1 MERINLDV
9 TVRKTIGKG
18 PARRLRAEGKMPAI
32 LYGPSAEPIMLA
44 VTVRD
49 LEKVL
54 KKANIG
60 QVLLNL
66 NIINGQ
72 TVTKTAMIK
81 ELQRVPVS
89 GNYVHVDF
97 YEVAMDRK
105 IRVNVP
111 VVPTGRSVGV
121 EEGGMLQII
130 RRELEVLCFPNE
142 IPETI
147 EVDVTHLQ
155 IGDSVHVEEI
165 ALQGNIE
172 IPADVNF
179 TVVTVLSPKK
189 EEALEALEE
198 EEGEGL
204 EAAADEGEAASADE
218 E

>member
-1 MERINLDV
+1 MEQINLDA
-9 TVRKTIGKG
+9 TVRKTTGKG

-49 LEKVL
+49 LEAVL
-54 KKANIG
+54 KHTNIG
-60 QVLLNL
+60 QVLLSL
-66 NIINGQ
+66 TIKNGQ

-81 ELQRVPVS
+81 ELQRKPVS
-89 GNYVHVDF
+89 GNFLHVDF

-111 VVPTGRSVGV
+111 VVATGRSAGV
-121 EEGGMLQII
+121 EAGGVLQIV
-130 RRELEVLCFPNE
+130 RREVEVLCFPNE

-147 EVDVTHLQ
+147 EVDVTHLE
-155 IGDSVHVEEI
+155 IGDSVHVEEL
-165 ALQGNIE
+165 AVHGNIE

-179 TVVTVLSPKK
+179 TVITVLSPKK
-189 EEALEALEE
+189 EEEFEALAE

-204 EAAADEGEAASADE
+204 EAAADEEEAAPADE